1 MMEMTYVDRLKLLN
15 ELCQVETQQVVGRT
29 EDEARAAFAN
39 IDVDEAAYYIAS
51 FVTFRAIQTAGR
63 HPGEELQTDFDM
75 LGVYQCFGLMV
86 YAFLFMPLT
95 QEGYEPDYGQAQ
107 VTIGK
112 NLFEGISAELLAEII
127 ESGFH
132 KFQLIAEAE
141 ADHWLEYRENLDK
154 VTISYLIAAT
164 DDESPHTTAEI
175 LPLFGQLLSQL
186 CEAFSAI

>member
-1 MMEMTYVDRLKLLN
+1 MEMTYVERLQLLHQ
-15 ELCQVETQQVVGRT
+15 LCQVEATPAAERS
-29 EDEARAAFAN
+29 EEEARAALAS
-39 IDVDEAAYYIAS
+39 VDAEAATFYIAS
-51 FVTFRAIQTAGR
+51 FITFRAIQAAGR
-63 HPGEELQTDFDM
+63 HPAEELQSDFDM

-112 NLFEGISAELLAEII
+112 TLFDGIAPEVLAEII

-132 KFQLIAEAE
+132 KFRLIAEADAE
-141 ADHWLEYRENLDK
+141 HWLEYRENLDK
-154 VTISYLIAAT
+154 VTISYMIAAT
-164 DDESPHTTAEI
+164 DDDSPHTAAEV

-186 CEAFSAI
+186 CEAFSAD